1 MYGITGLWRGQHI
14 EAVSH
19 LEQALEL
26 NPNHADAFAGM
37 GLALIFTGDPVASIR
52 QIGLAFERNP
62 FPPSWYRWALA
73 IAQYNSARYHE
84 AVQTLQGILDLN
96 RFHRRVLSA
105 SYARLGDLD
114 SARTQREMVMAET
127 PGYTAADSRLHQPYE
142 NPAHRL
148 PFIDGLVL
156 AGFPAGDSS

>member
-1 MYGITGLWRGQHI
+1 MCAQQSLELDYTDSLAHAVYGITGLWRGQHI

-73 IAQYNSARYHE
+73 IAQYNSAR
-84 AVQTLQGILDLN
+84 
-96 RFHRRVLSA
+96 
-105 SYARLGDLD
+105 
-114 SARTQREMVMAET
+114 
-127 PGYTAADSRLHQPYE
+127 
-142 NPAHRL
+142 
-148 PFIDGLVL
+148 
-156 AGFPAGDSS
+156 